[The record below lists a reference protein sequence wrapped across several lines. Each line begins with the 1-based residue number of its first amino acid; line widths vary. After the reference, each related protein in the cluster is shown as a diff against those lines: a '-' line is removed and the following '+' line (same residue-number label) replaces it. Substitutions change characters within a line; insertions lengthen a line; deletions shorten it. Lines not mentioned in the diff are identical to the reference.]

1 MTTVRVEAPARLH
14 MGMLDASGDG
24 PRRFGG
30 LGVAVSRPAVV
41 VEASTSDELT
51 VEGPDAE
58 RALAVAQRC
67 RDALDLGTG
76 ARVRVLEAIP
86 AHAGLGSGTKLAL
99 AVAAALSAL
108 AGQSP
113 EPAAMA
119 RTVGRG
125 ARSAVG
131 LWTFALGGFVVE
143 GGVDR
148 GSAQPA
154 PLLTRHAMPDEW
166 RCVLAIPAAEPGL
179 SGGSEEAAFADLRP
193 DPARSAEI
201 AQLVLT
207 ALLPALVERDL
218 VEFGAALSRV
228 QRLVGD
234 SFAPAQGGTFHPQSG
249 PLVDALLRLGARG
262 AGQSSWGPAV
272 YGLVGSEEHG
282 RVVARALEAEVGA
295 GGRVEVVRFD
305 NQGSRVSVVA

>member
-24 PRRFGG
+24 PRKFGG
-30 LGVAVSRPAVV
+30 LGVGVSRPEVV
-41 VEASTSDELT
+41 VEASDSDELT
-51 VEGPDAE
+51 AEGPDAD
-58 RALAVAQRC
+58 RALAVAERC
-67 RDALDLGTG
+67 RDALGHGGG

-86 AHAGLGSGTKLAL
+86 PHVGLGSGTKLAL
-99 AVAAALSAL
+99 AVAAAVSAL
-108 AGQSP
+108 AGESP
-113 EPAAMA
+113 DPPVLA
-119 RTVGRG
+119 RTAGRG

-143 GGVDR
+143 GGVR
-148 GSAQPA
+148 PGAAQPA
-154 PLLTRHAMPDEW
+154 PLLMRHAMPDEW

-179 SGGSEEAAFADLRP
+179 SGGAEEAAFADLRP
-193 DPARSAEI
+193 HPERAAQI
-201 AQLVLT
+201 AQAVLT

-218 VEFGAALSRV
+218 GEFGAALTRL

-234 SFAPAQGGTFHPQSG
+234 AFASAQGGTFHPRAG
-249 PLVDALLRLGARG
+249 ALVDALLRFGAAG

-272 YGLVGSEEHG
+272 YGVVGSEEEGHEI
-282 RVVARALEAEVGA
+282 ARRLEAEVAA

-305 NQGSRVSVVA
+305 NRGASVEVA